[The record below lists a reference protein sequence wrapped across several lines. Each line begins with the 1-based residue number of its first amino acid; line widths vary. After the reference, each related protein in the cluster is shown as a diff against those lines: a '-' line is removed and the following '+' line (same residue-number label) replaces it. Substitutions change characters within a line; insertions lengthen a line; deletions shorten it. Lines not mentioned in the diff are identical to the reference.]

1 MTASRFHHRPNQQ
14 VDLVDGRTIWESRAP
29 AVAVVVV
36 SWDPTTGA
44 PLALVQRRGTGV
56 DLPGLRCLVCG
67 YLDWEESMPDAVRRE
82 LSEEAGIDLPVLE
95 ARGAAKLHEHPV
107 LLDSAPSAHQQNVTA
122 YFLVELEAPVPCGPQ
137 NAEPDEVEAVW
148 WMPLDAAQIDEA
160 TWAFGHGEVLRRT
173 AAILQRGRE
182 RAEAV
187 RALRAAL
194 RGE

>member
-82 LSEEAGIDLPVLE
+82 LSEEAGIDLAPLE

-160 TWAFGHGEVLRRT
+160 TWAFGHGEVLRR
-173 AAILQRGRE
+173 AASILQCGRE
-182 RAEAV
+182 RVEAV
-187 RALRAAL
+187 RALRSAL